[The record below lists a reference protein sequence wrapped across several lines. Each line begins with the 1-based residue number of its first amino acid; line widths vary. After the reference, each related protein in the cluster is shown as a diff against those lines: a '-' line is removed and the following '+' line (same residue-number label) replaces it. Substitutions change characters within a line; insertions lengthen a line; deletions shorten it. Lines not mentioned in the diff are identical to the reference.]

1 MTTMTLMTM
10 KCRGFL
16 KGVRPS
22 APEPRDRAMD
32 SGSLGT
38 QARSNRDAQFEPGTL
53 YLSPN
58 ILIVSKT
65 LYSAGYLRLRY
76 PSQHFP
82 PRSPGLLISNEE
94 RLLSSFRYLSC
105 SLSSSS
111 LVT

>member
-1 MTTMTLMTM
+1 MTTMTLLTM

-22 APEPRDRAMD
+22 APEPRDHAMD

-38 QARSNRDAQFEPGTL
+38 QARSNRDVQFEPGTL

-65 LYSAGYLRLRY
+65 LYSAGYLHLRQ
-76 PSQHFP
+76 PSQYFP
-82 PRSPGLLISNEE
+82 PRSPGLLISSEE
-94 RLLSSFRYLSC
+94 RLLTSLKFLSRSISNSSFVR
-105 SLSSSS
+105 
-111 LVT
+111 